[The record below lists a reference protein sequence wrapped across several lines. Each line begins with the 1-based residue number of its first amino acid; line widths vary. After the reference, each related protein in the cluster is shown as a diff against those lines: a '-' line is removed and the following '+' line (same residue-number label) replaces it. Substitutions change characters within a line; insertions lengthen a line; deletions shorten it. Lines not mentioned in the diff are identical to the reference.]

1 MRKPRPTPNHFAL
14 VIEWKSQGDNLR
26 ATHPD
31 DPEIFVDLQA
41 LWSLKADGA
50 EMTFVRLDQA
60 TNATKAILQKKF
72 DQKRQQER
80 KANAGTNTRN
90 NN

>member
-1 MRKPRPTPNHFAL
+1 

-50 EMTFVRLDQA
+50 EMTFV
-60 TNATKAILQKKF
+60 
-72 DQKRQQER
+72 
-80 KANAGTNTRN
+80 
-90 NN
+90 